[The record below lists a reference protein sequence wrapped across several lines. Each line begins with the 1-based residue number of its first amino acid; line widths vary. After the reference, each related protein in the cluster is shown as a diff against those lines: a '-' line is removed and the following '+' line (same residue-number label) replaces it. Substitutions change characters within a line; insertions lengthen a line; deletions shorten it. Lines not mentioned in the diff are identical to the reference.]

1 MQYSELINKIK
12 DLKNKVDFKLI
23 GKSLFGEE
31 IYVFHVGEYSEKQ
44 IFLSGGIHARE
55 YISSLFLIKEIEY
68 LSNRD
73 LSGGIYILPLI
84 NPDGVRLVLESTD
97 FIADEK
103 LRRFLIDVN
112 GSENFSLWKANG
124 NAVDLNVN
132 FDAKWGEGKS
142 NRRRLGRENFIGYY
156 PNSEIENINVIN
168 FLKETKI
175 DLNIAFHSKGEVIY
189 YGFEKSKEQLKKE
202 EKIVKF
208 ISSLNGYLPIKSV
221 NSTGGLSDYIALK
234 YDIPSMTIELGSDL
248 LNHPITERYL
258 DYIFQTNKDVPIEVL
273 KLISN

>member
-1 MQYSELINKIK
+1 MQYNELINKIR

-31 IYVFHVGEYSEKQ
+31 ICVFHVGEYSGKQ

-68 LSNRD
+68 LSNRE

-142 NRRRLGRENFIGYY
+142 NWKKLGRENFIGYY
-156 PNSEIENINVIN
+156 PNSEIENINIIN
-168 FLKETKI
+168 FLKETRI
-175 DLNIAFHSKGEVIY
+175 DINIAFHSKGEVIY

-202 EKIVKF
+202 EEIVKL
-208 ISSLNGYLPIKSV
+208 ISSLNGYLAIKSV
-221 NSTGGLSDYIALK
+221 NSTGGLSDYVAQK
-234 YDIPSMTIELGSDL
+234 YDVPSMTIELGSDF

-273 KLISN
+273 KFISN